1 MVQSQLPPAADLI
14 REFVNTRNVEQQ
26 TDELSSPEA
35 LADWLRHHDLLA
47 ARAAVD
53 EQDRRVAVAL
63 REALRETLLTHH
75 GSAGE
80 PAAPD
85 LERLAGDLPLR
96 LAFPAGG
103 PRLEPAAPGVRG
115 ALASI
120 VAAVYRAVAD
130 GSWSRLKACP
140 AEDCTWAFYDASKNR
155 SRTWCSMQ
163 VCGNRAKT
171 RTFRTR
177 HTAVADDTLRV

>member
-1 MVQSQLPPAADLI
+1 MAHPQPLPAADLI

-26 TDELSSPEA
+26 TDELGSPEA
-35 LADWLRHHDLLA
+35 LAQWLRRHGLLA
-47 ARAAVD
+47 GRADAD
-53 EQDRRVAVAL
+53 ERDRRLALDL

-75 GSAGE
+75 DSAGE

-85 LERLAGDLPLR
+85 LERLAGDLTLR
-96 LAFPAGG
+96 LTFPAGG
-103 PRLEPAAPGVRG
+103 PRLEPAEPGVRG
-115 ALASI
+115 ALAAL
-120 VAAVYRAVAD
+120 VAAVYRSVAD

-155 SRTWCSMQ
+155 SRTWCSME

-171 RTFRTR
+171 RTFRSR
-177 HTAVADDTLRV
+177 HATA